1 MIKIRSILKAGYKWE
16 KWAEKHRI
24 LENGKECEIHQK
36 EMICRMEGYRNKDN
50 LKSPNFIILLKANL
64 ETGTIKTKN
73 IYQD

>member
-1 MIKIRSILKAGYKWE
+1 
-16 KWAEKHRI
+16 
-24 LENGKECEIHQK
+24 
-36 EMICRMEGYRNKDN
+36 MEGYRNKDN